1 MVHFIITGFP
11 LQDPSLVV
19 QQFMSR
25 NWALTGDG
33 WDAEW
38 PLNFQRLTVW
48 SIAPITRSQGDRV
61 YEEIAPPGRRGG
73 RHFLAVCQNAL
84 VIATKTELRAA
95 PLFGGAG
102 GGFKVTIRV
111 QSLEVAPAQDPC
123 KLDPSI
129 PRMFQPAPTIR
140 VLLPL
145 QCARYRL
152 HRPG

>member
-73 RHFLAVCQNAL
+73 RHFLEMDGHGERSNLPFRFWIVLNLSGRNYWARIVAESLTIRTQNTPSMMSRFSTRLCSRRRA
-84 VIATKTELRAA
+84 IATLCGLTTKN
-95 PLFGGAG
+95 
-102 GGFKVTIRV
+102 
-111 QSLEVAPAQDPC
+111 
-123 KLDPSI
+123 
-129 PRMFQPAPTIR
+129 
-140 VLLPL
+140 
-145 QCARYRL
+145 
-152 HRPG
+152 